1 MRSPWCRA
9 SRGRLTRRA
18 CVRLSSGREESNS
31 HDPGSRPGGQPL
43 THTQM
48 SLSFPHHGSNVNP
61 RNQRP
66 RCCRLHHAGV
76 GWTTRLNSLGR
87 RSPRLGSTLRRR
99 PQFSEQGSN
108 LCLRLQRPPSCQL
121 DDPRASCCPP
131 VENRTRI
138 SRLSCGRSAIE
149 LRAAAH
155 SALCPVQ
162 ELNLALRCFRPTL
175 VTTRASGAKAGK
187 VACFPAANIPLQFSE
202 STSGA
207 TTLVGQRGFEPRSLG

>member
-1 MRSPWCRA
+1 MRSPWRRT

-18 CVRLSSGREESNS
+18 DVRLSSGREESNS

-66 RCCRLHHAGV
+66 RCCRLHHAGM
-76 GWTTRLNSLGR
+76 GWTTRLALAWQTFTASGLDSSPSSTVLGTGFEPVFAVSETAVLPVR
-87 RSPRLGSTLRRR
+87 RSESASARRESNSRR
-99 PQFSEQGSN
+99 P
-108 LCLRLQRPPSCQL
+108 LIKR
-121 DDPRASCCPP
+121 
-131 VENRTRI
+131 
-138 SRLSCGRSAIE
+138 
-149 LRAAAH
+149 
-155 SALCPVQ
+155 ALCHGATGGCCFVPRPGVEPGPSVLQ
-162 ELNLALRCFRPTL
+162 TNARHHESFRGKGGIGVPPPCLPLR
-175 VTTRASGAKAGK
+175 
-187 VACFPAANIPLQFSE
+187 FSE